1 MLIDTLVEHARC
13 AKPYQEKNK
22 EFKKGGS
29 YTKARLDP
37 LMHSFIPTPYGSGNL
52 GNFHIIFHLLGIFP
66 MLVELGASEFNVL

>member
-52 GNFHIIFHLLGIFP
+52 GNFYIICSLVAYFP